1 MRRFLAI
8 LAIGADLVVIFA
20 LVLLVASRF
29 SFAAA
34 GLRRRIEVA
43 LHGYELWL
51 AFAVALTA
59 TLGSLYLSEI
69 ANLQPCKFCWYQR
82 IAMYPSAL
90 ILGIAAWRNDRG
102 IRTYVFPMATIGGL
116 IAAYHYLIQNFPEL
130 SAGDSCDPTVPCT
143 AALIWEFNFVS
154 IPFMA
159 LAAFSLIIVLLA
171 VARSNDRA
179 PSDADPSMADQH
191 HRPSITDPA

>member
-8 LAIGADLVVIFA
+8 LAIATYLVVIFA

-29 SFAAA
+29 STAAA
-34 GLRRRIEVA
+34 DLRRRIEVA
-43 LHGYELWL
+43 LNGNELWL

-59 TLGSLYLSEI
+59 SLGSLYLSEI
-69 ANLQPCKFCWYQR
+69 AHLQPCKFCWYQR

-90 ILGIAAWRNDRG
+90 ILGIAAWRNDRAV
-102 IRTYVFPMATIGGL
+102 RRYVFPLATIGGL

-130 SAGDSCDPTVPCT
+130 STGASCDPIVPCT
-143 AALIWEFNFVS
+143 AALIWEFDFVS

-171 VARSNDRA
+171 VARSNDRTLSETE
-179 PSDADPSMADQH
+179 SD
-191 HRPSITDPA
+191 